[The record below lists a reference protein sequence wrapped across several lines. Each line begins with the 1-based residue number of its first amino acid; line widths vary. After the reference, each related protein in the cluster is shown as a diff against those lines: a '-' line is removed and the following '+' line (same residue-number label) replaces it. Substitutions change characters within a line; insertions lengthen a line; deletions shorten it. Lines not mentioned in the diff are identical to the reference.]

1 MIMNEML
8 VGVTKKGCV
17 VIPKAFREKYRIE
30 GRALLIDTKEGVL
43 IKPVLDPLAEKGSLK
58 RLFAGRTSGQLLHA
72 ARSREAEV

>member
-17 VIPKAFREKYRIE
+17 AIPKEFREKHRIE
-30 GRALLIDTKEGVL
+30 GRALLVDTEEGVL

-58 RLFAGRTSGQLLHA
+58 GLFAGRTSGQLLRE
-72 ARSREAEV
+72 ARSTEAEV